1 MLAKVSPPLL
11 TVPKLLTI
19 FIKLCI
25 FHYHDKQTVI
35 NKTSGGKY
43 LKDFIKENISLTI
56 QFILRVQQVLAL
68 NQKLINILFYMLM
81 LALVIRI
88 DSNKA

>member
-1 MLAKVSPPLL
+1 MKILAKVSPPLL

-43 LKDFIKENISLTI
+43 LKDFIIENISFTI
-56 QFILRVQQVLAL
+56 AVYIESSAGVGIKSKV
-68 NQKLINILFYMLM
+68 N
-81 LALVIRI
+81 
-88 DSNKA
+88 